1 MYFLAL
7 AASRKADPNRGM
19 SQRFAVASL
28 LAMLVAACAGDLFG
42 QPGDSGRPVPP
53 PPDCRAS
60 SYDFVG
66 RGTFAA
72 LGLDKATPLPPPDPN
87 RIAMIWVTHDLLPY
101 DRGEPG
107 GPVEMTRMM
116 CYEFPDGSGGSEWPV
131 NAAWQPPG
139 SDSVL
144 SDDGG
149 SAASL
154 PLSMLA
160 AVAVGAVLIAASL
173 AAFRKRR
180 R

>member
-1 MYFLAL
+1 MYFLAPP
-7 AASRKADPNRGM
+7 ASRKADPNGSM
-19 SQRFAVASL
+19 NQRFAVVSL

-42 QPGDSGRPVPP
+42 QLGGSGRPVPP
-53 PPDCRAS
+53 FPECIAN
-60 SYDFVG
+60 SYDFIG

-72 LGLDKATPLPPPDPN
+72 LGLDKATPVPPPDPN

-116 CYEFPDGSGGSEWPV
+116 CFEFEDGSGGSEWPI

-139 SDSVL
+139 SDSGL

-149 SAASL
+149 SAVS
-154 PLSMLA
+154 PPVSMLA
-160 AVAVGAVLIAASL
+160 AVAIGAVLIAASL

-180 R
+180 S